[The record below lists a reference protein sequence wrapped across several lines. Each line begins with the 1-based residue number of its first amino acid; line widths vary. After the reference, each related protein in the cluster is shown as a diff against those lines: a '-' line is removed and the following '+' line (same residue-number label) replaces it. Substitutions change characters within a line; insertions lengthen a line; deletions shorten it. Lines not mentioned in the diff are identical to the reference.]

1 MFDFFKYV
9 IELVVV
15 LLLVFGIK
23 GFFKVCFVWG
33 VNQLVVVVMGF
44 VVFGLLFNYFGI
56 SGISIVVW
64 IWIIVGMLVGGVFG
78 VIIV

>member
-33 VNQLVVVVMGF
+33 VN
-44 VVFGLLFNYFGI
+44 
-56 SGISIVVW
+56 
-64 IWIIVGMLVGGVFG
+64 
-78 VIIV
+78 